1 MNHFLSFFFLLS
13 LVPSVW
19 LRAVASLGE
28 SNVLFHLHNVDTLL
42 PEYIQS
48 KREMAPILILP
59 HSILHNTSLVKV
71 LKVKEF
77 LHTFENWNDGLP
89 MSTTQAILR
98 GLYRSTK

>member
-1 MNHFLSFFFLLS
+1 
-13 LVPSVW
+13 

-48 KREMAPILILP
+48 KREMAPILILS
-59 HSILHNTSLVKV
+59 HSILHNSSLVKF

-77 LHTFENWNDGLP
+77 LYTFENWERWPTNEHNTSHSTRTVQVYEMYDPSCCVGLKQK
-89 MSTTQAILR
+89 SV
-98 GLYRSTK
+98 